1 MPNTKSAEKRVRQN
15 ERRRL
20 INRRNLSRLRTE
32 IKKFR
37 RLLQENQIEVA
48 RHRLGQIYSV
58 IDHSSQKGVIH
69 ANTAARYKSR
79 LAKRLKAMAQGASAN
94 PET

>member
-20 INRRNLSRLRTE
+20 VNRRNLSRLRTA

-37 RLLQENQIEVA
+37 RLLLEKKVDEA
-48 RHRLGQIYSV
+48 RQLLPHVYGV
-58 IDHSSQKGVIH
+58 IDRTSQKGVIH

-79 LAKRLKAMAQGASAN
+79 LTKHLGSVR
-94 PET
+94 T

>member
-15 ERRRL
+15 ERRRI
-20 INRRNLSRLRTE
+20 INRRNLSQLRTA

-37 RLLQENQIEVA
+37 RLLEEKNAAAALKALPEVY
-48 RHRLGQIYSV
+48 GV
-58 IDHSSQKGVIH
+58 IDRSSQKRVIH

-79 LAKRLKAMAQGASAN
+79 LAKHLNALKGAHQ
-94 PET
+94 PTL